1 VPALLYAAGTADGG
15 SFVDSPYTIAG
26 GCDGCMPPMY
36 RCGRCGH
43 GFAPSAGPDT
53 FAWYAAAPPDGE
65 YLAEERGRRV
75 AARRVLRRLAK
86 HIRPPGRLLDLGA
99 GAGFFVEEAAAA
111 GWFSEGLEAARW
123 AVERS
128 RSRGG
133 PPVWLG
139 DARDLRALECGTF
152 DVVTAF
158 DVIEH
163 LEDPLV
169 FLRGCAAAL
178 RPGGVLVLTTPRFDS
193 LAARICG
200 ARWHALLPAHLHYFS
215 RRSLRAAL
223 EQAGFHIL
231 AERSHRRYFSAA
243 YIAFRL
249 CATPVRGAWMRRIVL
264 PVNIG
269 DEFELYAARIG
280 ADGTV

>member
-1 VPALLYAAGTADGG
+1 
-15 SFVDSPYTIAG
+15 
-26 GCDGCMPPMY
+26 MPPVY

-43 GFAPSAGPDT
+43 GFAPSAGLET

-65 YLAEERGRRV
+65 YLAEERGRRA

-86 HIRPPGRLLDLGA
+86 YVRPPGRLLDLGA

-111 GWFSEGLEAARW
+111 GWCSEGLEAARW

-133 PPVWLG
+133 PPVRHG
-139 DARDLRALECGTF
+139 DAQDLRALECGAF
-152 DVVTAF
+152 DVVSAF

-215 RRSLRAAL
+215 RQSLRVAL
-223 EQAGFHIL
+223 GQAGFRIL
-231 AERSHRRYFSAA
+231 AGRSHRRYFSAA
-243 YIAFRL
+243 YIARRL
-249 CATPVRGAWMRRIVL
+249 CAAPVCGAWMRRVIL
-264 PVNIG
+264 PVDIG
-269 DEFELYAARIG
+269 DEFELYAARIS
-280 ADGTV
+280 AAGTA